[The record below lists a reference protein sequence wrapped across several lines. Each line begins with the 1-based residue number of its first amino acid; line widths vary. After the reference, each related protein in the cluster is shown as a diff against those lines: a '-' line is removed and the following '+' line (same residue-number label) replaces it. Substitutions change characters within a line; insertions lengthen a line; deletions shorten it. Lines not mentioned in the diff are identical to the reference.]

1 VRAFWKTRPLY
12 QTSLLF
18 HLLAIYYIIMPT
30 YEYKCKSC
38 GSSFEIF
45 QNMKDEPLKV
55 CPECGREIRRVING
69 GSGVIFK
76 GSGFYSTD
84 KAKTQTKG
92 ASANAPKP
100 ADKNET
106 VKKQTPS
113 DDKKKQKHE
122 EKKTG

>member
-1 VRAFWKTRPLY
+1 
-12 QTSLLF
+12 
-18 HLLAIYYIIMPT
+18 MPT
-30 YEYKCKSC
+30 YEYKCKNC

-55 CPECGREIRRVING
+55 CPECGREIRRIING

-84 KAKTQTKG
+84 KKTQTKE
-92 ASANAPKP
+92 ANTNTPKP

-106 VKKQTPS
+106 VKKQTPP